1 MVYKGASI
9 RHLTYPFKQSPFT
22 LSVTIYDIAKEA
34 GVSIA
39 TVSRV
44 FNNSNNVSEKART
57 NILTIAKRMG
67 YHPQAMAQGLARKKS
82 KLISVVVPVI
92 SNHFFMEVLEGIQDE
107 IAATD
112 YDLNIYNIKLSDN
125 IFEQVENS
133 IKRGMAEGY
142 LIISVHLL
150 EKQWKSLKKLGTPL
164 TVIDEYSTEFDSISV
179 NSVLG
184 GQLATEYLLENG
196 YRRIAMISAD
206 TDSKPAHERLTGYK
220 NALRKYD
227 IPVDETLIANGSDPD
242 RDGFTERNGYEAMMK
257 LLKLDPL
264 PDACFCNSDV
274 QAIGAAKAMQD
285 VNTHIPLIGFDDI
298 QFSDF
303 FGLSTMRQ
311 PMRQMGELAVKK
323 LLKRIE
329 APKTEISNT
338 VFSPEL
344 VLRASTNQAA
354 ITKQP

>member
-1 MVYKGASI
+1 M
-9 RHLTYPFKQSPFT
+9 
-22 LSVTIYDIAKEA
+22 SVTIYDIAKEA

-57 NILTIAKRMG
+57 NILSIAKRMG

-107 IAATD
+107 IAKTD
-112 YDLNIYNIKLSDN
+112 YDLNIYNIKLSDD

-150 EKQWKSLKKLGTPL
+150 AKQWKALKKLDAPI
-164 TVIDEYSTEFDSISV
+164 TVIDEYSAEFDSISV

-184 GQLATEYLLENG
+184 GQLATEYLLEQG

-206 TDSKPAHERLTGYK
+206 TDSKPAFERFTGYK
-220 NALRKYD
+220 KALEERD
-227 IPVDETLIANGSDPD
+227 IPVDPALIINGSDPD
-242 RDGFTERNGYEAMMK
+242 RDGFTERNGYEAMRNV
-257 LLKLDPL
+257 LKLNPL

-285 VNTHIPLIGFDDI
+285 LNTYIPLIGFDDI

-311 PMRQMGELAVKK
+311 PMRQMGKLAVHK
-323 LLKRIE
+323 LINRIN
-329 APKTEISNT
+329 APETEISNT

-344 VLRASTNQAA
+344 VLRESTDYKKASAQ
-354 ITKQP
+354 TKDA

>member
-1 MVYKGASI
+1 MK
-9 RHLTYPFKQSPFT
+9 RYPHRPIYSSKHIFCI

-57 NILTIAKRMG
+57 NILSIAKRMG

-82 KLISVVVPVI
+82 KLISVIVPVI

-107 IAATD
+107 IAKTD
-112 YDLNIYNIKLSDN
+112 YDLNIYNIKLSDD

-150 EKQWKSLKKLGTPL
+150 AKQWKELRKLSVPI
-164 TVIDEYSTEFDSISV
+164 TVIDEYSDQFDSISV
-179 NSVLG
+179 DSVQG
-184 GQLATEYLLENG
+184 GQQATEYLLEKG
-196 YRRIAMISAD
+196 FRRIAMISAD
-206 TDSKPAHERLTGYK
+206 TDSKPAHERLNGYK
-220 NALRKYD
+220 NALEKYG
-227 IPVDETLIANGSDPD
+227 ISIEHTLISNGSDPD

-257 LLKLDPL
+257 LLKLNPL

-285 VNTHIPLIGFDDI
+285 LNTHIPLIGFDDI

-311 PMRQMGELAVKK
+311 PMRQMGKLAVKK
-323 LLKRIE
+323 LVKRIDT
-329 APKTEISNT
+329 PDTEISNT

-344 VLRASTNQAA
+344 VLRGSTESEKATAQ
-354 ITKQP
+354 TKQN

>member
-1 MVYKGASI
+1 M
-9 RHLTYPFKQSPFT
+9 
-22 LSVTIYDIAKEA
+22 SVTIYDIAKEA

-107 IAATD
+107 IAKTD
-112 YDLNIYNIKLSDN
+112 YDLNIYNIKLSDD

-150 EKQWKSLKKLGTPL
+150 AKQWKALKKLNVPI
-164 TVIDEYSTEFDSISV
+164 TVIDEYSDEFDSISV
-179 NSVLG
+179 DSVQG
-184 GQLATEYLLENG
+184 GQQATEFLLKQG
-196 YRRIAMISAD
+196 FRRIAMISAD

-220 NALRKYD
+220 NALKEYGISID
-227 IPVDETLIANGSDPD
+227 HMLISNGSDPD
-242 RDGFTERNGYEAMMK
+242 RDGFTERNGYEAMMN
-257 LLKLDPL
+257 LLKMNPL

-311 PMRQMGELAVKK
+311 PMRKMGKLAVKK
-323 LLKRIE
+323 LVNRID
-329 APKTEISNT
+329 APDTEISNT

-344 VLRASTNQAA
+344 VLRGSTGSQKATTQTNS
-354 ITKQP
+354 